1 MRGMHIPAGKNR
13 TEESRSD
20 GKRDGVARRVHG
32 LQQTAFGERGGVA
45 ACDHDVVEHTDVD
58 QGQRGAQ
65 RLGQE
70 LVGPA
75 GSATPDGWLC
85 ARITAAAFSDSA
97 RLTTSR
103 GYTLVLVSVLETFP
117 RAR

>member
-1 MRGMHIPAGKNR
+1 MHIPAGKNQTGEVPIR
-13 TEESRSD
+13 MGSAT
-20 GKRDGVARRVHG
+20 GVAQVHG
-32 LQQTAFGERGGVA
+32 LQQTAFGERRGVA

-75 GSATPDGWLC
+75 GLGDADGWLC

-103 GYTLVLVSVLETFP
+103 GYTLVCVSVPETFP